1 MGHRVEYPWKGH
13 PRLVAMEYMD
23 AVSPDEVVVSLDA
36 LAAIMDR
43 ATMPLH
49 TVFSF
54 EQASSLPEK
63 LHALMKN
70 SRVVGHQQRGYFVF
84 VNADEF
90 VKMIAKILRG
100 EADVSIAFAANE
112 DEAWEFFN
120 DMGIC

>member
-1 MGHRVEYPWKGH
+1 MAHQAEYPWKGH
-13 PRLVAMEYMD
+13 PRLVAMEYMNT
-23 AVSPDEVVVSLDA
+23 VSPDELVASLDR
-36 LAAIMDR
+36 LADIMDG

-54 EQASSLPEK
+54 KKASSLPEK
-63 LHALMKN
+63 LHSLMMS
-70 SRVVGHQQRGYFVF
+70 SRVVGHQQCGYFVF

-100 EADVSIAFAANE
+100 EADVSIAFAADE
-112 DEAWEFFN
+112 DAAWEFFN